1 MNSQSAH
8 GDRSDSGS
16 IASIFLIFLR
26 LGLTSF
32 GGPVAHIAYF
42 RDEFVRRRRWL
53 DESAYAD
60 LVALCQFLPGPA
72 SSQVG
77 MALGLMRGGQAGAIA
92 AWLGFTMPS
101 ALLMIGFGVGLV
113 AFGEAMPAGLL
124 QGLKLAAVAA
134 VIHAAWGMGRT
145 LCADRARFSLMVLAC
160 GAVLLGPAGGGP
172 WWVIVIAALLGPLL
186 LPVAPVA
193 PAPVS
198 LVAGAS
204 GPLRP
209 AVALA
214 AGAVFLVLLIGLPF
228 VVGGSDSVWLA
239 QFDAFYR
246 AGSLVFGGGQVVL
259 PMLQAE
265 LVDAGLVNE
274 RAFLA
279 GYGAAQAIPGPLFT
293 FAGFLGAAMQS
304 GPGGWLGGLWCLVAI
319 FVPAW
324 LLVLAALP
332 FWARLR
338 QVARAQQMLA
348 AVNAAVVGVLLA
360 ALYDPVWTG
369 SVLSA
374 LDFCFVLAGVAAL
387 AFWRVPQ
394 WLTVVGG
401 ALTYAAAHSWL
412 AG

>member
-1 MNSQSAH
+1 MSSQSTRVGPA
-8 GDRSDSGS
+8 DRASVF
-16 IASIFLIFLR
+16 SIFLIFLR

-42 RDEFVRRRRWL
+42 RDAFVRRRRWL
-53 DESAYAD
+53 DESEYAD

-77 MALGLMRGGQAGAIA
+77 MALGLMRGGQAGALA
-92 AWLGFTMPS
+92 AWLGFTLPS
-101 ALLMIGFGVGLV
+101 ALLMIGFGVGL
-113 AFGEAMPAGLL
+113 AALGEQMPAGLL

-134 VIHAAWGMGRT
+134 VIHAVWGMGRV

-160 GAVLLGPAGGGP
+160 GAVLLGPVGGGP
-172 WWVIVIAALLGPLL
+172 WWVILIAALLGPLL
-186 LPVAPVA
+186 LPAAAVT

-198 LVAGAS
+198 LAAGAS

-209 AVALA
+209 AVAIA
-214 AGAVFLVLLIGLPF
+214 AGAAFLALLIGLPV
-228 VVGGSDSVWLA
+228 VVGLSDSTWLA

-246 AGSLVFGGGQVVL
+246 AGSLVFGGGHVVL

-265 LVDAGLVNE
+265 LVDARLVNE
-274 RAFLA
+274 QAFLA
-279 GYGAAQAIPGPLFT
+279 GYGAAQAIPGPLFA
-293 FAGFLGAAMQS
+293 FAGFLGAVMQS

-338 QVARAQQMLA
+338 QVARAQQVLS

-369 SVLSA
+369 SVRSA

-387 AFWRVPQ
+387 AFWRLPQ
-394 WLTVVGG
+394 WLTVIGG
-401 ALTYAAAHSWL
+401 ALSYAAAQSWL